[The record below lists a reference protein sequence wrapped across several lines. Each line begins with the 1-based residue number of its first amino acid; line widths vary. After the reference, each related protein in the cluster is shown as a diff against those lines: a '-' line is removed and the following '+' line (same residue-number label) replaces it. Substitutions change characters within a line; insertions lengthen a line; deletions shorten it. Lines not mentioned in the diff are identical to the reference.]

1 MIKNVVIDLYNQ
13 HYNMNCGGLMVQF
26 ELCKILC
33 ELGMNARINSRNH
46 IENNVCN
53 NYYNNEFPIDE
64 NVVVIYGETIAGNP
78 LNAKKVVRWILA
90 PLGFFFGYDTINTW
104 GKNDLVYY
112 FNSEKKFEKE
122 PEKFN
127 RIYKLLT
134 LIFMNPLVKQTN
146 FEPRTGIC
154 HTIRKANQTHKSG
167 FNIVHPTDSF
177 ELKIHHTQLEYIEY
191 FNKYK
196 WFVCYDALTFYIIIA
211 ALCGCVPVVCKIDGL
226 TKQEWIQTTAASEYC
241 KSKKIFNLYG
251 IAYGVEEMEYAEK
264 TIHLVKEQWDDIIKF
279 NKEKTIVP
287 FINDIQNFD
296 DPYMLNNVGENFY

>member
-1 MIKNVVIDLYNQ
+1 MTQNVIIDLHLGNFDM
-13 HYNMNCGGLMVQF
+13 HCGGVMVQF

-33 ELGMNARINSRNH
+33 ELGLNARIKSHSH

-64 NVVVIYGETIAGNP
+64 NVVVIYGETIPGNP
-78 LNAKKVVRWILA
+78 SNARKVVRWILA
-90 PLGFFFGYDTINTW
+90 PLGFFFDYDTINTW

-112 FNSEKKFEKE
+112 FNSEEKFEKE
-122 PEKFN
+122 PERVN

-134 LIFMNPLVKQTN
+134 SIFMNPCIKRTN

-167 FNIVHPTDSF
+167 FNMVHPPDSF
-177 ELKIHHTQLEYIEY
+177 HLTHNHTQLEYIEF
-191 FNKYK
+191 FNKFK
-196 WFVCYDALTFYIIIA
+196 FFICYDALTFYIVIA
-211 ALCGCVPVVCKIDGL
+211 ALCGCIPIVYKIDGL
-226 TKQEWIQTTAASEYC
+226 TKQEWIQTTAAAEYC
-241 KSKKIFNLYG
+241 KSKGVFNLYG
-251 IAYGVEEMEYAEK
+251 IAYGEEDLEYADS

-279 NKEKTIVP
+279 NKEKTIVS

-296 DPYMLNNVGENFY
+296 DQRMLNSVGENFY

>member
-64 NVVVIYGETIAGNP
+64 NVVVIYGETIHGNP

-90 PLGFFFGYDTINTW
+90 PFGFYFDRTTTNTW
-104 GKNDLVYY
+104 GKDDLVYY
-112 FNSEKKFEKE
+112 FNSEEKFEKE

-154 HTIRKANQTHKSG
+154 HTMRKANQTHKSG
-167 FNIVHPTDSF
+167 FNVIHPLDSF
-177 ELKIHHTQLEYIEY
+177 ELNFGHTQLQYIEY

-196 WFVCYDALTFYIIIA
+196 WFVCYDALTFYIVIA

-241 KSKKIFNLYG
+241 KSKKMFNLYG

-296 DPYMLNNVGENFY
+296 DLYMLNNVGENFY